1 MEMGL
6 RPELTLFWRTCKL
19 KVSRFYNQDADIR
32 SSLYYVASKLIIRLG
47 KISSDV
53 SPVVSHWIE
62 QHQNAENAGWVIDVL
77 WDLVAREDNWG

>member
-1 MEMGL
+1 
-6 RPELTLFWRTCKL
+6 
-19 KVSRFYNQDADIR
+19 
-32 SSLYYVASKLIIRLG
+32 LIIRLG

-77 WDLVAREDNWG
+77 WDLVAREDN